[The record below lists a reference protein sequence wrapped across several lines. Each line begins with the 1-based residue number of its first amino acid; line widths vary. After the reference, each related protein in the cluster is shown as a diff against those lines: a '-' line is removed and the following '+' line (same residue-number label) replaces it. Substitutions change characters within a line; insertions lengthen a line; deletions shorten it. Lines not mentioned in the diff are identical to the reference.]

1 MQSPIVMVSGDKRE
15 SLDLCTLLERYGYKV
30 IRLPA
35 LAVSD
40 TQVRESDCKVLLLDL
55 DHLSVDNRYI
65 RELSKQHP
73 GLSIIALSSRT
84 FHPELEEALSSHI
97 SACLVKPVDMDELLF
112 WLRSLG
118 ERKLG

>member
-15 SLDLCTLLERYGYKV
+15 SLDLCTLLERHGYKV

-35 LAVSD
+35 PATLD
-40 TQVRESDCKVLLLDL
+40 TQVRESNCRVLLLDL
-55 DHLSVDNRYI
+55 DHIKVDNRFL
-65 RELSKQHP
+65 REFSKRHL

-97 SACLVKPVDMDELLF
+97 SACLLKPVDMDELLF

>member
-1 MQSPIVMVSGDKRE
+1 MVSGDKRE
-15 SLDLCTLLERYGYKV
+15 SLDLLTLLESHGYKV
-30 IRLPA
+30 IHLPA

-40 TQVRESDCKVLLLDL
+40 TQVRESSCRVLLLDL
-55 DHLSVDNRYI
+55 DRIKVDNRFL
-65 RELSKQHP
+65 REFNKQHP

-84 FHPELEEALSSHI
+84 YHPELEEALSSHI
-97 SACLVKPVDMDELLF
+97 SACLVKPVDIDELLF